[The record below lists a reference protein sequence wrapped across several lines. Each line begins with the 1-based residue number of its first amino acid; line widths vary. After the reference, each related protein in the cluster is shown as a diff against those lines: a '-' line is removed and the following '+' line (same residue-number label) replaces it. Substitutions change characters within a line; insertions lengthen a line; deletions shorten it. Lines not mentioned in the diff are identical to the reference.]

1 MRCDAENL
9 LPNHFFE
16 PWPINCRQGPLEIK
30 DTDSECIVKT
40 MCSER
45 SDTCLNSTYTVP
57 EVLTLVHLTVRFW
70 NCGELYHQYSTSDME
85 HRVPELIAFATK
97 IMTMYSGDVIS
108 CGTNHE
114 GLGPLQEGDLAEIEI
129 QGIGRMAVKVSDPL
143 KRTWERGVYMGPDST
158 NPVARRPRKGD
169 G

>member
-57 EVLTLVHLTVRFW
+57 EVLTLVPLYLT
-70 NCGELYHQYSTSDME
+70 
-85 HRVPELIAFATK
+85 HRLDDLQNRESVSPEGSVSETE
-97 IMTMYSGDVIS
+97 SP
-108 CGTNHE
+108 
-114 GLGPLQEGDLAEIEI
+114 GLSIQEG
-129 QGIGRMAVKVSDPL
+129 
-143 KRTWERGVYMGPDST
+143 RT
-158 NPVARRPRKGD
+158 
-169 G
+169 